1 MGFSK
6 LSLARRLKFQQLAVL
21 EQVLA
26 SGSIS
31 AASRQLHLTQPA
43 ISKVIQELEE
53 HFGQPLLA
61 RSAKGVQPTDFGLM
75 LLRHSEALMS
85 DLRFLADDLN
95 AWNAG
100 VSGKVMVGTLLTA
113 SAQILPKAIS
123 RLRELAPNV
132 VVQVQVGVN
141 EKMFPELLRGEL
153 DVVVGLIPNQASS
166 SSYDHVGLFDDTLCA
181 VVGRQHPLATS
192 DSIDIATLSVLD
204 WILPVAESE
213 AMQAAE
219 KFFEA
224 IGMDKPA
231 HRVESVSIMTNLG
244 LLVDSPMIALMAF
257 SVARKFVQLGLLT
270 VLPLPRQAPF
280 TSVGYT
286 LAKGRAITP
295 ATQRL
300 LDALREVSLRI

>member
-1 MGFSK
+1 MNFSK

-43 ISKVIQELEE
+43 ISKVIHELEE
-53 HFGQPLLA
+53 HFGQPVLA

-85 DLRFLADDLN
+85 DLRVLADDLN

-100 VSGKVMVGTLLTA
+100 ITGKVMVGTLLTA
-113 SAQILPKAIS
+113 SAQILPKAIL
-123 RLRELAPNV
+123 RLREMAPNV

-153 DVVVGLIPNQASS
+153 DVVVGLIPNQQGSPD
-166 SSYDHVGLFDDTLCA
+166 YDHIRLFDDTLCA
-181 VVGRQHPLATS
+181 VVGRQHPLATR
-192 DSIDIATLSVLD
+192 DAIDIQTLSALD

-213 AMQAAE
+213 AMHAADR
-219 KFFEA
+219 FFEA
-224 IGMDKPA
+224 VGMDKPA

-244 LLVDSPMIALMAF
+244 LLLDSSMIALMAF
-257 SVARKFVQLGLLT
+257 SVAREFVRLGLLT
-270 VLPLPRQAPF
+270 VLPLPRPTPF
-280 TSVGYT
+280 THVGYT

-300 LDALREVSLRI
+300 LDALQDVSLNS